1 MSMIIYFLLLPLIV
15 TFIVLFL
22 RPKAATYLAA
32 FSFIIP
38 FFYILHR
45 LLAGISEEFH
55 IMYFSAPVGEIY
67 MFSDAVSNAFG
78 LAICAVS
85 AMAAFVSLPY
95 MQSRLEE
102 MKLDMEKEYR
112 KYAFLYC
119 LFATS
124 MLWLVY
130 SGNLVFVYTFL
141 EIAIISAF
149 LLIFL
154 YGYDKRRWTSILFFI
169 WMLIPGVLALFSFLL
184 IGSTNGTL
192 ALSGLKEVS
201 MFAWA
206 ILFIGMI
213 VKIPAIGLHS
223 WLPWTY
229 EQSPTPPLGLLI
241 MSDGLA
247 GYILLRIYLVD
258 PSFIEAYRIPI
269 LAYALF
275 SAIYAGFSVF
285 RQTNYKRLLGYSSI
299 SQMNYML
306 VALCLGSYGIMGL
319 VIQFLSHSFGK
330 SILLMTAGG
339 VIALYGMKDL
349 KDMGGLHDHMPEIS
363 NAAVIGWMNLG
374 GILTIGMLG
383 EFFILR
389 GVVDTFLRPDSPSF
403 LGWTGSLPIILAV
416 IFMFLLSVWYGFYML
431 RRIFYGRPRSLKSEK
446 KHVSGYLYIPLFI
459 IGLLSVIFLFPPVA
473 PALAKGVGIIIG
485 GVIP

>member
-1 MSMIIYFLLLPLIV
+1 MIIYFLLLPLIV

-22 RPKAATYLAA
+22 RPKAATYLAS

-45 LLAGISEEFH
+45 LLSGISEEAH
-55 IMYFSAPVGEIY
+55 IMVFSAPVGEIY
-67 MFSDAVSNAFG
+67 IFSDAVSNAFG

-85 AMAAFVSLPY
+85 AMAAFFSLPY

-102 MKLDMEKEYR
+102 MKLDMDREFR
-112 KYAFLYC
+112 KYIFLYC

-124 MLWLVY
+124 LLWLVY

-141 EIAIISAF
+141 EISVISAF
-149 LLIFL
+149 LLIFF
-154 YGYDKRRWTSILFFI
+154 YGYDKRRWVSILYFV
-169 WMLIPGVLALFSFLL
+169 WMLIPGVLAMLSFLL
-184 IGSTNGTL
+184 IGTTNDTL
-192 ALSGLKEVS
+192 ALNGLKEVG
-201 MFAWA
+201 MLAWA

-213 VKIPAIGLHS
+213 VKLPVIGPHS
-223 WLPWTY
+223 WLPWVY

-241 MSDGLA
+241 LADGLV

-258 PSFIEAYRIPI
+258 PVFIEVYRVPI

-275 SAIYAGFSVF
+275 SGIYAGFSVF

-306 VALCLGSYGIMGL
+306 VALCLGSYGLMGL

-339 VIALYGMKDL
+339 IIALYGIKDL
-349 KDMGGLHDHMPEIS
+349 GDMGGLHDYMPEIS

-389 GVVDTFLRPDSPSF
+389 GVVDTFGLNIGVIIPAIF
-403 LGWTGSLPIILAV
+403 L
-416 IFMFLLSVWYGFYML
+416 FLLSVWYGFYMI
-431 RRIFYGRPRSLKSEK
+431 RRIFYGRPRSSVRET

-485 GVIP
+485 GVLP